1 MEAAHKEGAGWKAAH
16 RRLQHSLQQQS
27 LQLQSLQQQSL
38 QLQSSSQHGAEAK
51 AKAEEAERQRLAEE
65 ALLRGEFMDPEDW
78 ILHLSVERTYF
89 QSMDLLEYQ
98 QIIKQV
104 PMRTLRM
111 AGIQPVLKYKHLT
124 AEEKKAKAKAEKLE
138 KLKML
143 QNKNAE
149 GGGGEN
155 GGFMS
160 SFGKK

>member
-1 MEAAHKEGAGWKAAH
+1 MWV
-16 RRLQHSLQQQS
+16 
-27 LQLQSLQQQSL
+27 
-38 QLQSSSQHGAEAK
+38 EAK
-51 AKAEEAERQRLAEE
+51 DPEAEAKAEEAERQRLAEE

-89 QSMDLLEYQ
+89 QSMDLIQYQ
-98 QIIKQV
+98 QITKQV
-104 PMRTLRM
+104 PMRILRM
-111 AGIQPVLKYKHLT
+111 AGIRPVLKYKRLT
-124 AEEKKAKAKAEKLE
+124 AEEKAKAKAEKLE

-149 GGGGEN
+149 EGVGEN